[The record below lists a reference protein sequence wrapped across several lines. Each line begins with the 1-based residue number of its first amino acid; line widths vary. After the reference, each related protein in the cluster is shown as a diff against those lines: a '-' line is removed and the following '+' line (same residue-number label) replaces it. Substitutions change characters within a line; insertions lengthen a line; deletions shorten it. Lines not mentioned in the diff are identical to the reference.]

1 MNLND
6 LPASELA
13 RIDAVCLD
21 YESRLRLGELPSLE
35 ELVSRHGGV
44 YAELLRT
51 ELELVRDE
59 LAGLGA
65 ASQSRSVSDRSD
77 SDDSAETVSS
87 PTAVAEV
94 GRTRLPLPGTR
105 IGPYEISRELGRG
118 GMGVVFAAV
127 DTRLDRPVAIKM
139 LAVEISQRHDLTAR
153 FQREARAVAALSH
166 PNIVELF
173 DVGTFGE
180 LPYAVMEFL
189 DGEALS
195 QRLARGP
202 MEAREVRQIGAQI
215 ADALA
220 TAHEAKVI
228 HRDLKPQN
236 VMLVPRRSTEFRKL
250 QTTAGVGVR
259 SDGGEIVKLFD
270 FGLSRAPD
278 FDVSAEETGNGL
290 VMGTPGYMSPEQVRG
305 ETVTPAADLF
315 SLGCILFE
323 AFYGHRAFDGR
334 TNSARFS
341 ATLHHDP
348 QPDPLRRNE
357 DVPLADLIQTCLDK
371 DEKGRPQSAAEVATQ
386 LRSGFGDAS
395 NEAADAAGAKRLNRR
410 IWLAA
415 GAGGIAGLLIVP
427 TILRRQNGEL
437 TRIRSLGVLAFLD
450 KSADA
455 EEPVN
460 SAAPIGDRDLQ
471 RGEQLGAMLV
481 HELTRLSEVK
491 VPRFRPLTAESP
503 QEFRELG
510 QLLEVDALLTGSMRT
525 VPRGSTSFLELNL
538 EIVSSKTGNQL
549 WGKTLH
555 ADSAENLL
563 QLSSLASEVAD
574 VIGQRLTSSAEEE
587 APLSV
592 ESFNCLVSGGTRSDP
607 DSRVGL
613 ETALSCFRKAHAADR
628 TFAAPLA
635 GIALTSM
642 TLAAQ
647 SETEESVDLLRQARE
662 SAEEALELDATSL
675 EARLTLAMLD
685 WQSLGRFQRA
695 EQSFQD
701 LTMSHPNHWQLRHQ
715 HGLFLLATHRWDEAM
730 RSLREAWQLHPLSMS
745 VKVDHAR
752 AHWFGG
758 NAERAIQDATRLQ
771 DRYDSI
777 LARGLLVDILEQQQR
792 YDLAAELD
800 DELKDSG
807 ELSKEQYLSLRRDR
821 LADLPYGPFGPALNE
836 AIWKTRTPAGLDD
849 LTLADLTDPMLPMLP
864 LLLSNHPGFIEAREL
879 PRAKEFLPEIS

>member
-21 YESRLRLGELPSLE
+21 YESRLRRGEIPSLE
-35 ELVSRHGGV
+35 KLVARHGGV
-44 YAELLRT
+44 HAELLRT

-59 LAGLGA
+59 LGRGDASPT
-65 ASQSRSVSDRSD
+65 SQSDSVYLTEKI
-77 SDDSAETVSS
+77 SADPAFT
-87 PTAVAEV
+87 EV
-94 GRTRLPLPGTR
+94 GRARLPSPGIK
-105 IGPYEISRELGRG
+105 IGPYEILRELGRG

-139 LAVEISQRHDLTAR
+139 LAVEVSQRHDLTGR

-173 DVGTFGE
+173 DVGTFGQ

-195 QRLARGP
+195 ERLARGP
-202 MEAREVRQIGAQI
+202 MESREVRQIGAQI

-220 TAHEAKVI
+220 TAHDAKVI

-236 VMLVPRRSTEFRKL
+236 VMLVPRRSTEFSKL
-250 QTTAGVGVR
+250 ATIAGDGLR
-259 SDGGEIVKLFD
+259 ADGGEIVKLFD

-278 FDVSAEETGNGL
+278 FAVSAEETGNGL

-323 AFYGHRAFDGR
+323 AFYGERAFDGR

-348 QPDPLRRNE
+348 QPDPARRDE
-357 DVPLADLIQTCLDK
+357 DVALADLIQACLDK
-371 DEKGRPQSAAEVATQ
+371 EEKGRPQSAAEVANQ
-386 LRSGFGDAS
+386 LRSGFGDAGKDRG
-395 NEAADAAGAKRLNRR
+395 ERVTPKRINRR
-410 IWLAA
+410 RLLAA

-427 TILRRQNGEL
+427 TIIQRRNREL
-437 TRIRSLGVLAFLD
+437 TQIRSLGVLAFLD
-450 KSADA
+450 KSAGA
-455 EEPVN
+455 TRPVN
-460 SAAPIGDRDLQ
+460 SVAPVGDRDLQ

-491 VPRFRPLTAESP
+491 VPRFRPMTAESP

-525 VPRGSTSFLELNL
+525 VAQGSTSFLELNL
-538 EIVSSKTGNQL
+538 EIVSAKTGNQL

-563 QLSSLASEVAD
+563 QLSSLASEVAE

-587 APLSV
+587 APLTV

-607 DSRVGL
+607 DSRIGL
-613 ETALSCFRKAHAADR
+613 EMALSCFQKAHTADR

-635 GIALTSM
+635 GIALTSI

-647 SETEESVDLLRQARE
+647 SETEKSVELIRQARE
-662 SAEEALELDATSL
+662 SAEEALKLDPASL
-675 EARLTLAMLD
+675 EAHLTLAMLD
-685 WQSLGRFQRA
+685 WQSLGRFQQA
-695 EQSFQD
+695 SQSFRE
-701 LTMSHPNHWQLRHQ
+701 LTNAHPNHWQLRHQ
-715 HGLFLLATHRWDEAM
+715 YGLFLLASHRWDEAI
-730 RSLREAWQLHPLSMS
+730 RSLSEAWQLHPLSMS

-758 NAERAIQDATRLQ
+758 NTDRAIQDATRLR

-777 LARGLLVDILEQQQR
+777 LARGLLVDIFEQQQR
-792 YDLAAELD
+792 FDLAANLD
-800 DELKDSG
+800 EQLQDAQD
-807 ELSKEQYLSLRRDR
+807 LSPEQYLIARRDR
-821 LADLPYGPFGPALNE
+821 LAELPYGPFGPSLNE
-836 AIWKTRTPAGLDD
+836 AIWKTRTPSGLDD
-849 LTLADLTDPMLPMLP
+849 RSLADLTDPMLPMLP
-864 LLLSNHPGFIEAREL
+864 LLLSNHPGFREAREL
-879 PRAKEFLPEIS
+879 PRAKEILPDII